1 MVSAEPP
8 LTLVSVEQVIA
19 LYPYEAQNDDEL
31 TFHKDAVIN
40 VLSKEDASWWKGEVN
55 GQVGVFP
62 MNYVGP
68 LTDMNEVKSEET
80 ATESCKYLE
89 R

>member
-68 LTDMNEVKSEET
+68 LTGMNEVKLEET